1 MFTMYLATHMA
12 VSVVAVVFFSLFLYS
27 NNYRKT
33 RDSGLKQYGTMLLS
47 ACASLEGDI
56 SQIYNLS
63 VILQTRKSAEA
74 IRTLRRPI
82 PPRAMLQLN
91 AFSSEIQPYSYLGS
105 SFGEIVLYFHEN
117 ELFVSN
123 HAVGLYPEVFYDV
136 VLRHEGIPYA
146 EWKRLVGGAQFMNFL
161 STADPGTGEVFL
173 DVMQDLP
180 YYPNDSKVTLIA
192 RFNPARLTGGLE
204 LPIRNGALL
213 LVTDSRGR
221 FVHGVG
227 AGIEAAQQLQGAAPA
242 GTVRVGDRQY
252 VPVSRSL
259 RSINWRFDL
268 LIPEE
273 LLQVEERRA
282 LANILINI
290 SAVLLSGLAM
300 AIGFSFYNMIPLK
313 RLMGALGFEKEP
325 RARSSGNEFSMLD
338 DRIRNLIANNRDLKE
353 EIDRQTELGVDRFLH
368 QLLTGSYLS
377 LEEINTAARYSGIS
391 LDGGSYLVALIE
403 LGGYDSGIHEA
414 FLEGMDAT
422 AIVVA
427 DFLSNKSGGT
437 AFIHK
442 IDFNRIALVR
452 RVAGDSGWDCGE
464 PAGEI
469 AALIREAGKTLNVRL
484 RGAVGN
490 VVSDLQSISV
500 SYYALLRQLQDSA
513 SNIDQD
519 IVFLRDAA
527 ARKDTYYYPLEME
540 NRLLNYILSGNAADA
555 SKTLDYLFE
564 RNREDGNLTMP
575 ILPFFA
581 NALKS
586 TLIRAQNDVK
596 TTESERIAL
605 FEQIV
610 FGKKDLDVETL
621 QNDFAEVVSMLC
633 STVNGRKEKKNS
645 RLIEEIKAFIE
656 ANHQNNQLG
665 LPLVAS
671 EFLLTESYLSFFYKN
686 QTGENLSAS
695 IEACRL
701 RKVTER
707 LAGGD
712 EPIKDIAFSV
722 GYTNMNTFYK
732 AFKRHYGISPKA
744 YHDREREASRT

>member
-1 MFTMYLATHMA
+1 MEETG
-12 VSVVAVVFFSLFLYS
+12 
-27 NNYRKT
+27 R
-33 RDSGLKQYGTMLLS
+33 
-47 ACASLEGDI
+47 
-56 SQIYNLS
+56 
-63 VILQTRKSAEA
+63 
-74 IRTLRRPI
+74 RRPVHEF
-82 PPRAMLQLN
+82 PLHGRSGDRGGLPGRHA
-91 AFSSEIQPYSYLGS
+91 GS
-105 SFGEIVLYFHEN
+105 
-117 ELFVSN
+117 
-123 HAVGLYPEVFYDV
+123 
-136 VLRHEGIPYA
+136 
-146 EWKRLVGGAQFMNFL
+146 
-161 STADPGTGEVFL
+161 
-173 DVMQDLP
+173 P

-427 DFLSNKSGGT
+427 DFLSNKSGGP
-437 AFIHK
+437 
-442 IDFNRIALVR
+442 R
-452 RVAGDSGWDCGE
+452 SS
-464 PAGEI
+464 
-469 AALIREAGKTLNVRL
+469 IR
-484 RGAVGN
+484 
-490 VVSDLQSISV
+490 SIST
-500 SYYALLRQLQDSA
+500 ALRSSA
-513 SNIDQD
+513 
-519 IVFLRDAA
+519 
-527 ARKDTYYYPLEME
+527 
-540 NRLLNYILSGNAADA
+540 
-555 SKTLDYLFE
+555 
-564 RNREDGNLTMP
+564 
-575 ILPFFA
+575 
-581 NALKS
+581 
-586 TLIRAQNDVK
+586 
-596 TTESERIAL
+596 
-605 FEQIV
+605 
-610 FGKKDLDVETL
+610 
-621 QNDFAEVVSMLC
+621 
-633 STVNGRKEKKNS
+633 
-645 RLIEEIKAFIE
+645 
-656 ANHQNNQLG
+656 
-665 LPLVAS
+665 
-671 EFLLTESYLSFFYKN
+671 
-686 QTGENLSAS
+686 
-695 IEACRL
+695 
-701 RKVTER
+701 
-707 LAGGD
+707 
-712 EPIKDIAFSV
+712 
-722 GYTNMNTFYK
+722 
-732 AFKRHYGISPKA
+732 
-744 YHDREREASRT
+744 ASRAILDGIAGNRPGRSPPSYGKRGKP